1 MRQVLQAS
9 TSAFFLTVWKHA
21 LDLIQQNY
29 LERQFWFLGLGLHW
43 YSNKQLHMPLHHNRQ
58 STARGSWLLHV
69 LSLYRQ
75 DMYTLLSLLQA
86 G

>member
-1 MRQVLQAS
+1 MEQRTMRHAASAAGEYKCLLLDCVEACSGSHSAELLREAVLVS
-9 TSAFFLTVWKHA
+9 W
-21 LDLIQQNY
+21 
-29 LERQFWFLGLGLHW
+29 LGT
-43 YSNKQLHMPLHHNRQ
+43 M
-58 STARGSWLLHV
+58 LLHV